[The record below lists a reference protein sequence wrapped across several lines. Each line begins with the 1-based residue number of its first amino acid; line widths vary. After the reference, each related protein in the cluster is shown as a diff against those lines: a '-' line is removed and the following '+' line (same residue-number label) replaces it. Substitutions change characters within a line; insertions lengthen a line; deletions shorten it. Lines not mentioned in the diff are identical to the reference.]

1 MKYTYFK
8 LLRKITL
15 LSIICLLTFSTISC
29 TSNQTDSPQAQTI
42 ETPSTA
48 TNSSQIETTQTPGAS
63 TEKLPATV
71 QSAVLSDA
79 TKRVSKPVAALRITQ
94 TQKESWGDS
103 CLGLAES
110 GKLCATVI
118 VPGWKVVVS
127 DGQRE
132 LVYRTD
138 EKGKQVKLEE
148 L

>member
-1 MKYTYFK
+1 MIKYTWFK
-8 LLRKITL
+8 LIRKITL
-15 LSIICLLTFSTISC
+15 IATLFLLVFSTISC
-29 TSNQTDSPQAQTI
+29 SNNLPNEPQVEAT
-42 ETPSTA
+42 ETPSPPT
-48 TNSSQIETTQTPGAS
+48 SSS
-63 TEKLPATV
+63 TDTLPPTV

-94 TQKESWGDS
+94 TQKENWGDS

-110 GKLCATVI
+110 GTLCATVI

>member
-1 MKYTYFK
+1 MIKYTWFK
-8 LLRKITL
+8 LIRKITL
-15 LSIICLLTFSTISC
+15 ISTLCFLVFFTISC
-29 TSNQTDSPQAQTI
+29 SNNPPNEPQVDAI
-42 ETPSTA
+42 ETPSPPT
-48 TNSSQIETTQTPGAS
+48 TSSTDT
-63 TEKLPATV
+63 LPPTV

-94 TQKESWGDS
+94 TQKENWGDS

-110 GKLCATVI
+110 GTLCATVI

>member
-1 MKYTYFK
+1 MIQYPGLK
-8 LLRKITL
+8 LLPKITL
-15 LSIICLLTFSTISC
+15 LTIICLLVFSTISC
-29 TSNQTDSPQAQTI
+29 STNQNNSPQVEAI
-42 ETPSTA
+42 ETPTTTTASSTD
-48 TNSSQIETTQTPGAS
+48 E
-63 TEKLPATV
+63 LPATV

-79 TKRVSKPVAALRITQ
+79 TKRVSKPVGGLRITQ

-103 CLGLAES
+103 CLGLAEP
-110 GKLCATVI
+110 GTLCAQVI
-118 VPGWKVVVS
+118 VPGWKVVVT